1 MCAHTHRSRR
11 APATTLFSRCY
22 SHLAPASSP
31 STSPSSPP
39 PHSSTSD
46 PPYPSP
52 TRTLPAKFAAWDKPE
67 LLAALLPHLGTADVN
82 LHAGA
87 EKSTPLHLACENGA
101 ARALATLLESC
112 DGSDGRPALE
122 LRALDAAGRTPL
134 EVARARGDAEGVGAL
149 EGAMKHWSV
158 RPLR

>member
-1 MCAHTHRSRR
+1 M
-11 APATTLFSRCY
+11 
-22 SHLAPASSP
+22 
-31 STSPSSPP
+31 
-39 PHSSTSD
+39 
-46 PPYPSP
+46 
-52 TRTLPAKFAAWDKPE
+52 
-67 LLAALLPHLGTADVN
+67 
-82 LHAGA
+82 HAGA

-149 EGAMKHWSV
+149 EGAMKNCDAEGVGALEGAMKNWSV